1 MYKII
6 LASSSPRRK
15 ELLSKIYKDFEI
27 MVSDKET
34 SIDTDEPTTFCVRQ
48 AKQKGLDIYEKAI
61 NIFPNT
67 KLLVLSFDTVVS
79 IDNKILGKP
88 LDRADAKKMLEK
100 LSGKEHKVYTG
111 VFIAANLDNIYL
123 NTFFE
128 ETKVRVANLSDSEIE
143 SYLNTDDYKDK
154 AGSYGIQGSF
164 SKFITGID
172 GDFYNVMG
180 LPIASLYQRLKELKL
195 E

>member
-164 SKFITGID
+164 SKFIIGID

>member
-61 NIFPNT
+61 NLFPNT
-67 KLLVLSFDTVVS
+67 KLLVLSFDTIVS

>member
-27 MVSDKET
+27 IVSDKET

-48 AKQKGLDIYEKAI
+48 AKQKGVDIYEKAI
-61 NIFPNT
+61 NLFPNT

>member
-1 MYKII
+1 MFKII

-48 AKQKGLDIYEKAI
+48 AKQKGVDIYEKAI
-61 NIFPNT
+61 NLFPNT

>member
-1 MYKII
+1 MFKII

-61 NIFPNT
+61 NLFPNT

>member
-61 NIFPNT
+61 NLFPNT
-67 KLLVLSFDTVVS
+67 KLLVLSFDTIVS

-180 LPIASLYQRLKELKL
+180 LPVASLYQRLKELKL

>member
-48 AKQKGLDIYEKAI
+48 AKQKGLDIYEKTI
-61 NIFPNT
+61 NLFPNT

-100 LSGKEHKVYTG
+100 LSGKEHKVYTW
-111 VFIAANLDNIYL
+111 VFIAANLDNMYL

>member
-1 MYKII
+1 MFKII
-6 LASSSPRRK
+6 LASASPRRK

-27 MVSDKET
+27 IVSDKET

-48 AKQKGLDIYEKAI
+48 AKQKGVDIYEKAI
-61 NIFPNT
+61 NLFPNT

-180 LPIASLYQRLKELKL
+180 LPIASLYQKLKELKL

>member
-61 NIFPNT
+61 NLFPNT
-67 KLLVLSFDTVVS
+67 KLLVLSFDTIVS

-88 LDRADAKKMLEK
+88 LDKADAKKMLEK
-100 LSGKEHKVYTG
+100 LSGREHKVYTG
-111 VFIAANLDNIYL
+111 VCIAANLENFYL

-128 ETKVRVANLSDSEIE
+128 ETNVRVANLSDSEIE

>member
-48 AKQKGLDIYEKAI
+48 AKQKGLDIYEKTI
-61 NIFPNT
+61 NLFPNT

>member
-61 NIFPNT
+61 NLFPNT